1 MGTDLAVECFNI
13 GTIDRIASD
22 AHTSRSGALRRSS
35 ATPGVGA
42 QYSPT
47 RAWGP
52 IIESGM
58 STNPHADDRS
68 HMTCT
73 EVLQRIYEYLDGEL
87 TTEVELQIRDH
98 LAFCRKCFP
107 HFRHEQVF
115 LRFMERRATIAKA
128 PPALRRRIMQML
140 IDEEASRPLE

>member
-1 MGTDLAVECFNI
+1 RGGFKIFWEPISPSNASTSERSI
-13 GTIDRIASD
+13 GLRPT
-22 AHTSRSGALRRSS
+22 HTRPRSGALRRSS

-73 EVLQRIYEYLDGEL
+73 EVLERIYDYLDGEL
-87 TTEVELQIRDH
+87 TTEVE
-98 LAFCRKCFP
+98 
-107 HFRHEQVF
+107 
-115 LRFMERRATIAKA
+115 
-128 PPALRRRIMQML
+128 
-140 IDEEASRPLE
+140 